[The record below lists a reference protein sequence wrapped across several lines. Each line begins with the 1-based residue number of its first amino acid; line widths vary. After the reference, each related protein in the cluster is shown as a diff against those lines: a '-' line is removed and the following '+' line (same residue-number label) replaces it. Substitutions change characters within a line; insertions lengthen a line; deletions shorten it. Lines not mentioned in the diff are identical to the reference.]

1 MCTKRIYKVAGMGA
15 GLSLPYRIAYANQL
29 SGDFLGEQ
37 SQTNV
42 VSTAFSMK
50 AVESNAIVKW
60 IENLSTFILVVY
72 VLLMVATII
81 LGAFAISTG
90 GEKGALMEFLKNIP
104 FIGESVSKNANDG
117 DRDPLVFAKNM
128 LLSTFKTTLVVVL
141 AWASVRII
149 ISIALWVAS
158 NMAQVTSE
166 TGA

>member
-60 IENLSTFILVVY
+60 IENLSTFILVVN

-81 LGAFAISTG
+81 LGVFAISTG
-90 GEKGALMEFLKNIP
+90 GEKGALMELLKNIP
-104 FIGESVSKNANDG
+104 FIGASVSKNATDG
-117 DRDPLVFAKNM
+117 DPLVFAKNM

>member
-29 SGDFLGEQ
+29 SGDFLGGQ

-42 VSTAFSMK
+42 VSTAFSIN
-50 AVESNAIVKW
+50 AANSNAIVKW
-60 IENLSTFILVVY
+60 IEGLSTFILVVY
-72 VLLMVATII
+72 VLLMVSTII

-90 GEKGALMEFLKNIP
+90 GGSGALMGLLKNIP
-104 FIGESVSKNANDG
+104 FIGDSVAKNATDS
-117 DRDPLVFAKNM
+117 DPLEFAKKM